1 MMVVHIGGDD
11 DGISVMVM
19 MVMMMVHI
27 DSGGHGGVSDLADGI
42 VVATVQG

>member
-1 MMVVHIGGDD
+1 MVMVH
-11 DGISVMVM
+11 MVM

-27 DSGGHGGVSDLADGI
+27 DSGGDGGVSDLADGI